1 MLNESKMSKGNS
13 DNGNVTQDEFV
24 GFFKNNLEGNDK
36 KTVLRWYPYIQKQM
50 KINNKKKEM
59 NNFFA
64 SHTDECKEILNVTEI
79 NTNNSNKQ
87 RINDLQTNDNW
98 KKFMATENRKNLAEL
113 MANINK
119 IQPTDYENNNKSEDE
134 KLTFVLEYVYSHL
147 DEIDPKYSS
156 YNNMT
161 YKTYLLLFLDPIIKT
176 LNNELEEN
184 KIKIVNPWYIDVL
197 IGILATT
204 CTGFVWFIFGP
215 AKDKKTAENINSEVY
230 ESESKYGNEGDRDT
244 RIDIIAGI
252 FNVLISTLFVCS
264 LIFAWAV
271 AAQAILGIIFAL
283 QAVIG
288 IVQVFK
294 YEKDE
299 FQLRKCNN
307 EINLKNTEI
316 KNVVDTAQKILSWLN
331 QTKPKEEPSKNQ
343 ETNLNLEYN
352 SPDEQQ
358 ETIPAQ
364 QGFETNED
372 KNKLWYE

>member
-1 MLNESKMSKGNS
+1 MSKGNS
-13 DNGNVTQDEFV
+13 NNGNVTQGEFV
-24 GFFKNNLEGNDK
+24 DFFKNNLEGDGK
-36 KTVLRWYPYIQKQM
+36 ETVLRWYPYIQKQM

-64 SHTDECKEILNVTEI
+64 SHADECKEILNVMKI
-79 NTNNSNKQ
+79 NTNNLNKQ
-87 RINDLQTNDNW
+87 QINDLKTNDNL
-98 KKFMATENRKNLAEL
+98 KKFMATEAGKELAEL
-113 MANINK
+113 TADINK
-119 IQPTDYENNNKSEDE
+119 IQQTDYEDNNKSEDE

-147 DEIDPKYSS
+147 DEINPKYSS

-161 YKTYLLLFLDPIIKT
+161 YKTDLLFFLDPIIEK
-176 LNNELEEN
+176 LNNELEKN

-299 FQLRKCNN
+299 FQRRKNNN
-307 EINLKNTEI
+307 EIEARNTEI
-316 KNVVDTAQKILSWLN
+316 NVVINTAKKISSWLN
-331 QTKPKEEPSKNQ
+331 KTKPKEEPSKNQ

-358 ETIPAQ
+358 ETIPTQ